1 MEPCNERPRDEA
13 VSSKEPTRPSSL
25 DELRFKRQKPVQWFS
40 PGVLGRSA
48 LRAAITSAFGAYLDK
63 RELQGS
69 IKADPLLH
77 HADQNEMWID
87 YISDTGDGFTP
98 TYSVAWLAAREKLVV
113 EGVELPR
120 ANVMVFGGDEVY
132 PIGGI
137 DEYENRFIGPYEAS
151 LPWLP
156 ADNPEMYFVAGNHDW
171 YDGLTAFIRSFC
183 QGGWVGARRLRQTR
197 SYFALQLPHG
207 WWLWGLDIQF
217 ESYIDEPQLQYF
229 EQVVKLMHEGDRVI
243 LCTAVPSWTHV
254 VADEKAFYKLGYV
267 EKHLLGQV
275 GVDRAAKAEL
285 MLTLSGDSH
294 HYAHYLSNPRGMHKL
309 TAGGGGAF
317 LHGTNDLHEHVELH
331 LDKDP
336 HVKPQAF
343 DLGPCYP
350 DQGTSRSLALGAV
363 TLPLKN
369 PTFAVV
375 PAMMYLLLG
384 WSVEFGLRAFPGRL
398 SRLDQSGEAFRWFDG
413 LVGLG
418 RNPVSVLLVL
428 TLLGA
433 TYGFAKPPDTWMR
446 KKVGAK
452 AVMSVAHTILHVL
465 VFITSMW
472 LAIHACRAL
481 DLHGAGF
488 TVGLLLLLAILG
500 AVLGSLVLGVYLAF
514 CCVVLKA
521 HGNEAFSAMC
531 RTDYKNFL
539 RLHIDADGVLTVYP
553 LGIHKTT
560 KNWRLDSN
568 NTAEASWL
576 APASDNDTPKVHFI
590 EPPFTIDGRTP

>member
-1 MEPCNERPRDEA
+1 MEHRNERRPRDEA
-13 VSSKEPTRPSSL
+13 VSSEEPARPASL

-40 PGVLGRSA
+40 PGVLGTSA
-48 LRAAITSAFGAYLDK
+48 LRVAITSAFGEYLDK

-69 IKADPLLH
+69 IEAGPLLH
-77 HADQNEMWID
+77 HADENEIWID
-87 YISDTGDGFTP
+87 YISDTGDGFAP

-120 ANVMVFGGDEVY
+120 ANVVVFGGDEVY
-132 PIGGI
+132 PIGGT

-156 ADNPEMYFVAGNHDW
+156 DGNPEMYFVAGNHDW

-183 QGGWVGARRLRQTR
+183 QGGWIGARRTRQTR
-197 SYFALQLPHG
+197 SYFALRLPHR

-217 ESYIDEPQLQYF
+217 ETYIDEPQLEYF

-254 VADEKAFYKLGYV
+254 VADERAFYKLGYV
-267 EKHLLGQV
+267 EEHLIG
-275 GVDRAAKAEL
+275 RAKAKL

-294 HYAHYLSNPRGMHKL
+294 HYARCLSNPRGMHKL

-317 LHGTNDLHEHVELH
+317 LHGTNDLHEHLELH

-336 HVKPQAF
+336 RVKPQAF
-343 DLGPCYP
+343 DLGACYP

-369 PTFAVV
+369 PMFVVV
-375 PAMMYLLLG
+375 PAVMYLLLG

-398 SRLDQSGEAFRWFDG
+398 SRLDQPGEAFRWLDG

-418 RNPVSVLLVL
+418 RNPMSVLLVL
-428 TLLGA
+428 GLFGA
-433 TYGFAKPPDTWMR
+433 VYGFAKPPDKWVR
-446 KKVGAK
+446 KKVGTK
-452 AVMSVAHTILHVL
+452 AAMGVAHTVLHL
-465 VFITSMW
+465 LAFITSIW
-472 LAIHACRAL
+472 LAVHVCRAL
-481 DLHGAGF
+481 DLLGAGF
-488 TVGLLLLLAILG
+488 TAGLLALLAILG
-500 AVLGSLVLGVYLAF
+500 AVLGSLVLGAYLAF
-514 CCVVLKA
+514 CCAVLKA

-539 RLHIDADGVLTVYP
+539 RLHIDAEGVLNVYP
-553 LGIHKTT
+553 LGLRKAT
-560 KNWRLDSN
+560 KNWWLDPN
-568 NTAEASWL
+568 NKAEASWL
-576 APASDNDTPKVHFI
+576 APASEDDAPKAHFI
-590 EPPFTIDGRTP
+590 ETPFTIDGRTP